1 MEAQMS
7 VRQEWAKNWPL
18 ALACLVGFVAPAMF
32 LYTLGAFIGPLEEEF
47 GWSRGEIT
55 SGFSL
60 MMIGTGLGTPLLG
73 ILVDKW
79 GPRRIALPGALLA
92 LASFSLIALATESL
106 FVWWGIWLLMACAA
120 VAVQT
125 PLWTTAI
132 AANFDKS
139 RGLAL
144 AVALCGSGLASA
156 TLPVLA
162 IWVID
167 NYGWRSAP
175 PVISLVVILIVLPVL
190 YFGLH
195 SNADKPRGERRNNP
209 VKPAAPATGVS
220 AKEAIRTLRFAKL
233 AFAAF
238 FFSIC
243 ALGLVPNLIPIL
255 TSFEFGRAEA
265 AGIAGVVGIS
275 SIIGRLTTGHLMDRL
290 DANFVGGT
298 CVLLPIASCVLLLTM
313 PGSEPVAVLAVVM
326 LGLALGAEVDVIA
339 YLTAKQF
346 GTASYGT
353 IFGVIAALYSLAA
366 ASGPFLVSLVY
377 DLTGNYELALQLA
390 IPLFVATSIALFT
403 LGKPEVDTD
412 PAGCAG
418 D

>member
-1 MEAQMS
+1 MEAHNS
-7 VRQEWAKNWPL
+7 ARQEWAENWPL
-18 ALACLVGFVAPAMF
+18 ALACLIGFMVPAMF

-60 MMIGTGLGTPLLG
+60 MMIATGLGTPLLG
-73 ILVDKW
+73 IFVDKW
-79 GPRRIALPGALLA
+79 GPRRIALPGAMLA
-92 LASFSLIALATESL
+92 VASFSLIALATPSL
-106 FVWWGIWLLMACAA
+106 FVWWGIWLLMAAAA
-120 VAVQT
+120 VSVQT

-156 TLPVLA
+156 TLPLLG

-167 NYGWRSAP
+167 NYGWRLAP
-175 PVISLVVILIVLPVL
+175 PVIAAALAAIVFPILYL
-190 YFGLH
+190 GLH
-195 SNADKPRGERRNNP
+195 SNADKPRGERQI
-209 VKPAAPATGVS
+209 KAAEPAVPLTGVS

-275 SIIGRLTTGHLMDRL
+275 SIVGRLTTGHLMDRF
-290 DANFVGGT
+290 DANFVGGA
-298 CVLLPIASCVLLLTM
+298 CVLLPIASCVLLLTI
-313 PGSEPVAVLAVVM
+313 PGSEPMAVLAVVL

-339 YLTAKQF
+339 FLTSRQF

-377 DLTGNYELALQLA
+377 DLTGAYELALRLA
-390 IPLFVATSIALFT
+390 IPLFVLTSIALFT
-403 LGKPEVDTD
+403 LGKPQVV
-412 PAGCAG
+412 AGQAEQ